1 MSQERATPSAGDCF
15 FEIQDQVAQRTPDA
29 IVEAISTQLALARNA
44 RSRIVEEGAVVRDMR
59 GSVIPHP
66 AIKVEAD
73 AIKLYTA
80 LIAKH
85 KGF

>member
-1 MSQERATPSAGDCF
+1 MSQERATPSADDCF

-85 KGF
+85 KRF